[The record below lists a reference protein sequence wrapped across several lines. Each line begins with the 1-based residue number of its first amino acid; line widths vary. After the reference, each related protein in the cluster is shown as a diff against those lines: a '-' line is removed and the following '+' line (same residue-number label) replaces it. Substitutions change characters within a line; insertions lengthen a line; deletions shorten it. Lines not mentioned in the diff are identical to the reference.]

1 MTALEYKTKIDELMV
16 RFFFTIHDE
25 IVDLTNK
32 FHKTSPTW
40 KFDEV
45 FPSSGSLDQ
54 MAFTRA
60 WIEDKLNGISK
71 YDKKSRNAKINNA
84 LGY

>member
-1 MTALEYKTKIDELMV
+1 MY
-16 RFFFTIHDE
+16 RFVTTIHNE
-25 IVDLTNK
+25 IVDLTNQ
-32 FHKTSPTW
+32 FHSENLDE
-40 KFDEV
+40 KFDEI

-71 YDKKSRNAKINNA
+71 YDKKSRNAKINKA

>member
-1 MTALEYKTKIDELMV
+1 MTALEYKTKIDEQME
-16 RFFFTIHDE
+16 RFLVIHNE
-25 IVDLTNK
+25 IVDLTNQY
-32 FHKTSPTW
+32 HNEHQED

-71 YDKKSRNAKINNA
+71 YETKSRNAKINKA